1 MHKYSGPEDIFKELV
16 EESQESW
23 LFGLVAFAVVEEQ
36 KFEWMKHYE
45 SNHSRS
51 PTQDEIRNW
60 YEQQPSSVLLRAKGT
75 AENALQL
82 YASEVV
88 SQVDEQ
94 HRKEIADGMVIR
106 EIKDSHRW
114 WPQFA
119 LNFLGGFASTL
130 IFALLLTILAFLVFH
145 DTSPVAIGAKG
156 ITKSEVTQ
164 K

>member
-1 MHKYSGPEDIFKELV
+1 MQKYSGPEDVFKELV
-16 EESQESW
+16 EESIESW

-36 KFEWMKHYE
+36 RFEWMKHHE
-45 SNHSRS
+45 SLHGKAPS
-51 PTQDEIRNW
+51 QDEVRKW

-88 SQVDEQ
+88 GQVDEQ

-106 EIKDSHRW
+106 EIKDSHRFG
-114 WPQFA
+114 PQFT
-119 LNFLGGFASTL
+119 LNFLGGFTSTVA
-130 IFALLLTILAFLVFH
+130 FAVLLTAIAFLVFH
-145 DTSPVAIGAKG
+145 DVSPVSIGAR
-156 ITKSEVTQ
+156 ITGKSEVTQ